1 MAMSTEALAV
11 LLYPGAPRTAEPR
24 HVIKG
29 TLRFQ
34 NGEAGVVLPL
44 FDGTARA
51 ERFIRSFGD
60 PGQGISPLP
69 LETFDALESL
79 LVGLKTTGVTHVQFN
94 PERPKDGPEPVPI
107 DEVLASLRDR
117 PGG

>member
-1 MAMSTEALAV
+1 MVMFTESLAV
-11 LLYPGAPRTAEPR
+11 LLYAGAPRTAEPQ
-24 HVIKG
+24 HVVKG
-29 TLRFQ
+29 NLRFQ

-51 ERFIRSFGD
+51 QRFIRSFGD
-60 PGQGISPLP
+60 QGKGISPLL
-69 LETFDALESL
+69 LETFDALEGL

-94 PERPKDGPEPVPI
+94 PERAKDGPEPVPI